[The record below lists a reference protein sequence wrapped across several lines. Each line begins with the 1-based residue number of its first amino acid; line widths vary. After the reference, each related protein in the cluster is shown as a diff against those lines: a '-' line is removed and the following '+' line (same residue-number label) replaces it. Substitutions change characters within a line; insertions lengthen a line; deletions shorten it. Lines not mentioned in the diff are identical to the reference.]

1 MGCDRRS
8 CRAYFDK
15 SCVRAG
21 VEMMTNN
28 RSEEIIFDGY
38 NKDNIDKAAELI
50 KRGEVVA
57 FPTETVYGLGAICDN
72 DDAVAKIFKIK
83 ERPNDNPLI
92 VHVSSIEQA
101 KEYVLEFTK
110 IGQALA
116 DAFWPGPLTLVM
128 KKDHRVSKLV
138 SAGLDTVAI
147 RFPEHPVAIE
157 LIKRCGGIAAPS
169 ANLSGRPS
177 PTKAEHV
184 EFDLGDKLQ
193 FILDGG
199 ECEKGLE
206 STVVDVTGDIPVI
219 LRPGH
224 VTAEQIKN
232 TVGSVA
238 VAPGVLENMKPDEK
252 PLSPGMKHRHYAPDC
267 EVLLFNGETSAVDS
281 RIRIV
286 YEEIEKNGGNAVV
299 VSNVLINNIDCIVV
313 KDTQELA
320 KSFYAILLEAEK
332 KYTHVLVKLLDEE
345 GIGLAIKNRAIR
357 SAGFKIENCI

>member
-1 MGCDRRS
+1 M
-8 CRAYFDK
+8 
-15 SCVRAG
+15 V
-21 VEMMTNN
+21 NN
-28 RSEEIIFDGY
+28 RSEKKIYDGY
-38 NKDNIDKAAELI
+38 NKDNIDKAADII

-57 FPTETVYGLGAICDN
+57 FPTETVYGLGALCDN

-83 ERPNDNPLI
+83 GRPNDNPLI
-92 VHVSSIEQA
+92 IHVASIEQA
-101 KEYVLEFTK
+101 KEYVVEFTK

-116 DAFWPGPLTLVM
+116 DMFWPGPLTLVM
-128 KKDHRVSKLV
+128 KKNYCVSKLV

-147 RFPEHPVAIE
+147 RLPQHTVAIE
-157 LIKRCGGIAAPS
+157 LIKRCGGGIAAPS

-177 PTKAEHV
+177 PTRAEHV

-193 FILDGG
+193 LILDGG

-206 STVVDVTGDIPVI
+206 STVVDVTGDIPII

-238 VAPGVLENMKPDEK
+238 VAPGVLGNMKSGEK

-267 EVLLFNGETSAVDS
+267 EVLLFNGETSAVDR
-281 RIRIV
+281 RIHAV
-286 YEEIEKNGGNAVV
+286 YTEIENNGGNAVV
-299 VSNVLINNIDCIVV
+299 VSSVKLDNIDCIVV
-313 KDTQELA
+313 KDSQEFA
-320 KSFYAILLEAEK
+320 KSFYAILLDAEK
-332 KYTHVLVKLLDEE
+332 KYTHVLVKLLDEK

-357 SAGFKIENCI
+357 SAEFKIENCT